1 MQLTLKFFGWL
12 LLVATVQVATAA
24 DFRIESRVYAEKEK
38 EPVSK
43 STTLFKAGM
52 AYDFLEEPRETTVLD
67 PQRQRI
73 ILLDA
78 TNKLKTEIG
87 IAKIVE
93 FTAQMKLRAAGNED
107 ELLKFLAEPTFTETW
122 NPQGDE
128 LTLSSDLMTYKV
140 LPLKAP
146 APEVSHQYHYFSNW
160 YAQLNAMTHV
170 AGLPP
175 FARAKLDDVLD
186 QRELLPKTVELTVSV
201 PSRFGR
207 RDVKLRSEHE
217 FAWKLLNKDERL
229 ITDTHAAMA
238 AYRQVSF
245 DEFQQRAAALQA
257 KRK

>member
-24 DFRIESRVYAEKEK
+24 DFRIESRVYTEKEE

-52 AYDFLEEPRETTVLD
+52 AYDFLEEPNEITVLD
-67 PQRQRI
+67 PQRGRI

-78 TNKLKTEIG
+78 THRLKTEVG
-87 IAKIVE
+87 TAQIVE
-93 FTAQMKLRAAGNED
+93 FITQMKLRAADSEQ
-107 ELLKFLAEPTFTETW
+107 ELLKFLAEPAFKETW
-122 NPQGDE
+122 DAQDQE

-140 LPLKAP
+140 TPQRAP
-146 APEVSHQYHYFSNW
+146 TPDISNQYHYFSNW
-160 YAQLNAMTHV
+160 YAQLNAMTHA

-175 FARAKLDDVLD
+175 FARAKLDDVLVR
-186 QRELLPKTVELTVSV
+186 RELLPKNVELTVSMR
-201 PSRFGR
+201 SRFGR

-217 FAWKLLNKDERL
+217 IAWKLLGEDERR
-229 ITDTHAAMA
+229 IADAHAAMA
-238 AYRQVSF
+238 QYRQVPF
-245 DEFQQRAAALQA
+245 DEFQQRAAKQA